1 MIIIM
6 MITSYH
12 SEPTLARPV
21 LDFGQSALIM
31 WQWADNP
38 FSLGDQP
45 QGTKQLGTNPQV
57 RHSA

>member
-1 MIIIM
+1 M